1 MPGAADPDRQD
12 GETTVAVGNDR
23 IVCKPR
29 LWHADARVGDES
41 LIDRMQLSARSCRM
55 RREKKGHVM
64 DDVPGA
70 YEFTAYLPRLAAP
83 VRIGTYADAQVF
95 VRRWTI
101 REKDRTVRELARRM
115 ERANSAENMDLAM
128 SELRRELAAR
138 GMLSAPQ
145 LP

>member
-1 MPGAADPDRQD
+1 
-12 GETTVAVGNDR
+12 
-23 IVCKPR
+23 
-29 LWHADARVGDES
+29 
-41 LIDRMQLSARSCRM
+41 
-55 RREKKGHVM
+55 
-64 DDVPGA
+64 
-70 YEFTAYLPRLAAP
+70 

-145 LP
+145 LPQR

>member
-1 MPGAADPDRQD
+1 MPKAARQ
-12 GETTVAVGNDR
+12 E
-23 IVCKPR
+23 
-29 LWHADARVGDES
+29 
-41 LIDRMQLSARSCRM
+41 
-55 RREKKGHVM
+55 GHVM

-115 ERANSAENMDLAM
+115 ERANSAENMDQAM

-138 GMLSAPQ
+138 GMLTAPR